1 METTD
6 VNSAGNNG
14 NDNTDE
20 THRPSKDLKVYVGHR
35 ERYRRDAPTIYRPP
49 YEAVRSVEPGIG

>member
-20 THRPSKDLKVYVGHR
+20 TQRPPKVYVGYY
-35 ERYRRDAPTIYRPP
+35 ERYRRNAPTIYHPP
-49 YEAVRSVEPGIG
+49 YEAVRSVEP